1 MGRRPADQ
9 SGGVTT
15 ARTENSGGDPALA
28 RPAPD
33 VAVSRWPVVDAQLR
47 VVGYRVAYAVLG
59 ESEGDH
65 LMAHDAEAALQLFDD
80 ALSVVG
86 LDELVGPS
94 VAHLQIS
101 REFLLALG
109 VPPVRPDRV
118 LLRLAHAEARHPEVV
133 EVLERLISRGYALEL
148 SGLPSPDFDPELLA
162 VFGSVAIDLTAWSE
176 AEIAVALPRIIEHR
190 ARPVASNVCE
200 HVQYE
205 WARGRGFELFD
216 GSFYAKPRLH
226 QVRSFG
232 VDRAS
237 LASLLELQRS
247 GSDVDQIVRIVEQ
260 DVGLSVKLLRY
271 LNSAY
276 LARRGTISSIRQA
289 VMMLGTRGVAQWALL
304 IALTTGPG
312 TPREL
317 SVIALTRARLCR
329 SLADG
334 QAGADPEELFTVG
347 LLSIADALLGAP
359 LDGVLAE
366 LPLTAETRDALLH
379 RKGVAGGILDAVLS
393 YERGEFDLQG
403 LRAES
408 TSLLE
413 RYREALRWAG
423 STLSALS

>member
-1 MGRRPADQ
+1 
-9 SGGVTT
+9 
-15 ARTENSGGDPALA
+15 
-28 RPAPD
+28 
-33 VAVSRWPVVDAQLR
+33 

-59 ESEGDH
+59 ESEHD
-65 LMAHDAEAALQLFDD
+65 LMGPGAEGALQLFDD

-118 LLRLAHAEARHPEVV
+118 LLRLAHAEARDPDVV

-148 SGLPSPDFDPELLA
+148 SGLPSPDFDLDLLD
-162 VFGSVAIDLTAWSE
+162 VFGSVAIDLAAWSE
-176 AEIAVALPRIIEHR
+176 AEIAVALPRILERR

-216 GSFYAKPRLH
+216 GSFYARPRLH
-226 QVRSFG
+226 QVRNFG

-237 LASLLELQRS
+237 LAALIELQKS
-247 GSDVDQIVRIVEQ
+247 GADVEDVVRIVER
-260 DVGLSVKLLRY
+260 DLGLSVKLLRY

-317 SVIALTRARLCR
+317 SLIALTRARLCR
-329 SLADG
+329 SLSDG
-334 QAGADPEELFTVG
+334 QAGADPEELFIVG
-347 LLSIADALLGAP
+347 LLSIADALLGVP
-359 LDGVLAE
+359 LEEVLAE
-366 LPLTAETRDALLH
+366 LPLTLETRDALLH
-379 RKGVAGGILDAVLS
+379 RKGVAGEILDAVLGH
-393 YERGEFDLQG
+393 ERGEFDLPR
-403 LRAES
+403 LRAVS
-408 TSLLE
+408 ATLLE
-413 RYREALRWAG
+413 RYREALRWADA
-423 STLSALS
+423 TVTRIY